1 VLNVETPHEGGLTT
15 EDLNLLTLLA
25 DQVSVALE
33 NAALY
38 ERLRQHTAELQ
49 QTVAAR
55 TAELEQAL
63 AKAQAADQ
71 LKTRFVADVSHELRT
86 PLTNIRLYLDLL
98 DKGRT
103 ERFADYLETL
113 HRETS
118 RLIDLI
124 EDLLT
129 VSRLDAGT
137 AEMEP
142 TWIDLNSMAAG
153 LVEDRRRLVA
163 RLNLSIDFDPQA
175 DLPLVRADER
185 MITQVIANLMTNAVN
200 YTEPGGRVTVR
211 TDTIADGEKKW
222 ARLAVVDTGLGIPE
236 SEMPRLFERFF
247 RGSASRARGISGTG
261 LGLAICREILD
272 RHDGKIS
279 ATSQAGEG
287 SAFTIWLPVQR
298 ISEVIPAAP
307 GGPSV

>member
-1 VLNVETPHEGGLTT
+1 MLR
-15 EDLNLLTLLA
+15 
-25 DQVSVALE
+25 
-33 NAALY
+33 Y

-49 QTVAAR
+49 QTVPSR
-55 TAELEQAL
+55 TAKREQAR

-71 LKTRFVADVSHELRT
+71 LKTRFVGDVSHELRP

-103 ERFADYLETL
+103 EKFADYLETL

-142 TWIDLNSMAAG
+142 IWIDLNSMAAG
-153 LVEDRRRLVA
+153 LVEDSRRLVA
-163 RLNLSIDFDPQA
+163 RVDLAVEFDPQS

-185 MITQVIANLMTNAVN
+185 MISQVVANLMTNPLH
-200 YTEPGGRVTVR
+200 YTP
-211 TDTIADGEKKW
+211 
-222 ARLAVVDTGLGIPE
+222 P
-236 SEMPRLFERFF
+236 PR
-247 RGSASRARGISGTG
+247 
-261 LGLAICREILD
+261 
-272 RHDGKIS
+272 
-279 ATSQAGEG
+279 
-287 SAFTIWLPVQR
+287 
-298 ISEVIPAAP
+298 
-307 GGPSV
+307 